1 MFHGMGI
8 AALTHGHPTGYISAG
23 AYAVI
28 IAELKNRKG
37 IDRSIDI
44 ALELLREFDTN
55 NETTDALKKA
65 VDLANSD
72 IDSSKAIIQI
82 GQGWIAEEALAR
94 RSGGQKN

>member
-55 NETTDALKKA
+55 NETTDAL
-65 VDLANSD
+65 
-72 IDSSKAIIQI
+72 
-82 GQGWIAEEALAR
+82 
-94 RSGGQKN
+94 